1 MIAAL
6 LPEYPELS
14 AERCCRA
21 CGIARSTLYRK
32 PVVAGDGEIVE
43 AIQTLLVQFP
53 RYGYRRVAAA
63 LGLTAKR
70 ARTLMRRHR
79 LSSNRPRRR
88 RSSTIP
94 GVWKGGANLLK
105 GRVPG
110 QAGEVLAADVTAIP
124 LVGGRW
130 GYLAVVLDSFTRQVV
145 GWSVSARN
153 DTGLTRDCL
162 LMALAT
168 VRVRQDWIHH
178 SDRGSNYVSHDYRDL
193 VIRNGGSPSYSDPAR
208 PTQNARVESFFKTF
222 KLEEAGCDLYGDLEE
237 AREAFADYFKLYNS
251 KRLHSSLG
259 MKTPDQFSKE
269 HAILQ

>member
-6 LPEYPELS
+6 LPEYPGLS

-32 PVVAGDGEIVE
+32 PVVAGDAEIVE

-53 RYGYRRVAAA
+53 HYGYRRVAAA

-70 ARTLMRRHR
+70 ARALMRRHR

-105 GRVPG
+105 GRVPSR
-110 QAGEVLAADVTAIP
+110 AGEVLAADVTAIP
-124 LVGGRW
+124 LAGGRR

-145 GWSVSARN
+145 GWAVSARN
-153 DTGLTRDCL
+153 DTKLTRDGL
-162 LMALAT
+162 LMALGQT
-168 VRVRQDWIHH
+168 YVLPDWIHH

-193 VIRNGGSPSYSDPAR
+193 VIRHGGTPSYSDPAR

-222 KLEEAGCDLYGDLEE
+222 KLEEAGYDLYADLEE

-251 KRLHSSLG
+251 QRLHSSLG

>member
-1 MIAAL
+1 MISAL

-32 PVVAGDGEIVE
+32 PVVPDDADVVE

-63 LGLTAKR
+63 LGMSVKQ

-105 GRVPG
+105 GWAPRR
-110 QAGEVLAADVTAIP
+110 AGEVLAADVTAVP
-124 LVGGRW
+124 LAGGRW
-130 GYLAVVLDSFTRQVV
+130 GFLAVVLDSFTRQVV

-162 LMALAT
+162 LMALGT
-168 VRVRQDWIHH
+168 VQVKRGWIHH

-193 VIRNGGSPSYSDPAR
+193 VIRHGGAPSYSDPAR

-222 KLEEAGCDLYGDLEE
+222 KLEEGGCDAYGDLEE
-237 AREAFADYFKLYNS
+237 AREAFAGYFKLYNS
-251 KRLHSSLG
+251 QRLHSSLG

-269 HAILQ
+269 HAFLQ